1 MDQFLHS
8 TKRYILT
15 NAYRMTEAEM
25 HKHSQLHAHDVVKV
39 LLVVGGNGAPGKLG
53 CGFGSGTLGFGSSVG
68 GGIIV
73 SVGAAAGS
81 TRPSSTPTFL
91 A

>member
-1 MDQFLHS
+1 
-8 TKRYILT
+8 
-15 NAYRMTEAEM
+15 MTEAEM

-53 CGFGSGTLGFGSSVG
+53 CGFGSGTLGFGSSVVG
-68 GGIIV
+68 GSFPGGIIV